1 MLNLKEAELLA
12 LIRRNPYLSQQ
23 EMADAMKLSR
33 PSIANLISGLI
44 REGKI
49 LGRAYVLP
57 EEGTVICIGG
67 ANVDRKFK
75 MKKKTIMATSNPAE
89 VTGSVGGV
97 ARNIAENLGRLG
109 HSVKLLSIAGND
121 SEWKLID
128 EVSAPFMATDL
139 TKSFDEL
146 STGTYTAVLEP
157 NGEML
162 LAMANMDIYEE
173 MTPAY
178 VARNENALLAAS
190 CLVVDLNCPKE
201 TVEYIRKLAKSR
213 AIPLA
218 VIPVS
223 GPKMD
228 RLGEDLTGITWLVMN
243 RDEAEQYLGCS
254 IGTRADWL
262 ECAENFL
269 GRGVENILIT
279 GGKDGV
285 VAGNQTA
292 IEHFEALHADNLLD
306 VTGAGDAF
314 SSGILHS
321 FLHGKDFSATIL
333 SGLMNATKT
342 LQSAATVRTE
352 LTAEQ
357 LKKELEE
364 IK

>member
-1 MLNLKEAELLA
+1 MNPKEAELLA
-12 LIRRNPYLSQQ
+12 LIRRDPYLSQQ

-33 PSIANLISGLI
+33 PTIANLISGLI

-75 MKKKTIMATSNPAE
+75 MKKKTIMGTSNPAS

-109 HSVKLLSIAGND
+109 HDVKLLSIAGND
-121 SEWKLID
+121 SEWKLIE
-128 EVSAPFMATDL
+128 EVSSPFMSTDL

-146 STGTYTAVLEP
+146 ATGTYTAVLEP
-157 NGEML
+157 DGEML
-162 LAMANMDIYEE
+162 LAMANMDIYEK

-178 VARNENALLAAS
+178 VARNETALLAAS
-190 CLVVDLNCPKE
+190 CIVIDLNCPKD
-201 TVEYIRKLAKSR
+201 TIEYVRKLAKSR
-213 AIPLA
+213 DIPLA

-228 RLGEDLTGITWLVMN
+228 RLSEDLTGITWLVLN
-243 RDEAEQYLGCS
+243 RDEAEQYWESS
-254 IGTRADWL
+254 IEAMEDWKESARKFL
-262 ECAENFL
+262 E
-269 GRGVENILIT
+269 RGVENVLIT
-279 GGKDGV
+279 GGKEGV
-285 VAGNQTA
+285 FAASKSA
-292 IEHFEALHADNLLD
+292 IEHYEALQAQELRD

-314 SSGILHS
+314 SSGVIHS
-321 FLHGKDFSATIL
+321 FLHRRDFAETIR
-333 SGLMNATKT
+333 SGLMNAAKT
-342 LQSAATVRTE
+342 LQSESTVRTE

-357 LKKELEE
+357 LKKEMEE
-364 IK
+364 LQ

>member
-1 MLNLKEAELLA
+1 MNQKEAELLA
-12 LIRRNPYLSQQ
+12 LIRRDPYLSQQ

-75 MKKKTIMATSNPAE
+75 MKKKTIMGTSNPAA

-109 HSVKLLSIAGND
+109 HEVKLLSIAGND
-121 SEWKLID
+121 SEWKLIE
-128 EVSAPFMATDL
+128 EVSSPFMSTDL
-139 TKSFDEL
+139 TKSFEEL

-157 NGEML
+157 DGEML
-162 LAMANMDIYEE
+162 LAMANMDIYEQ

-190 CLVVDLNCPKE
+190 CIVIDLNCPKE
-201 TVEYIRKLAKSR
+201 TIEYVRKLAKAR
-213 AIPLA
+213 EIPLA

-228 RLGEDLTGITWLVMN
+228 RLSEDLTGITWLVLN
-243 RDEAEQYLGCS
+243 RDEAEQYLGKS
-254 IGTRADWL
+254 IETAADWQDSAKKL
-262 ECAENFL
+262 HESGAEN
-269 GRGVENILIT
+269 VLIT
-279 GGKDGV
+279 GGKEGV
-285 VAGNQTA
+285 IAANHSSVQ
-292 IEHFEALHADNLLD
+292 HFDAFQAEMLQD

-314 SSGILHS
+314 SSGVIHS
-321 FLHGKDFSATIL
+321 FLHRRDFVETIR

-342 LQSAATVRTE
+342 LQSETTVRTE

-364 IK
+364 LQ